1 VTTPPILTTHPLI
14 EEILDAHA
22 DRARGDAAGFA
33 GYRGHVYR
41 VFNLARG
48 VVDDADDRDDKL
60 AIAAAF
66 HDIEAFAGLDY
77 LAPSIDAQDAWLERT
92 GRSEWSE
99 ELAVVVAQHHRFGTY
114 RGRHARLA
122 EPLRRA
128 DLADLSQGLIRSGIP
143 KDQVRAVR
151 GAFDVGCS
159 SPAPSQEQP
168 CATSSATR
176 WTRCRTPALAARS
189 SGRAT
194 TAPTAEAAS
203 GIRQGRSG

>member
-1 VTTPPILTTHPLI
+1 MTTPPILTNHPLI

-22 DRARGDAAGFA
+22 DRARGDEAGFA

-48 VVDDADDRDDKL
+48 LVDDADDRDDKL

-77 LAPSIDAQDAWLERT
+77 LAPSITAQDAWLETT

-99 ELAVVVAQHHRFGTY
+99 ELAVVVAQHHRFGSY

-122 EPLRRA
+122 EALRRA

-143 KDQVRAVR
+143 KEHVRLVR
-151 GAFDVGCS
+151 GTFDVGS
-159 SPAPSQEQP
+159 FF
-168 CATSSATR
+168 TR
-176 WTRCRTPALAARS
+176 SVPRAAVRNLVRHPLDPLPHVRARRALK
-189 SGRAT
+189 
-194 TAPTAEAAS
+194 
-203 GIRQGRSG
+203 RSGHDGADG

>member
-1 VTTPPILTTHPLI
+1 MTTPPIPTTHPLI
-14 EEILDAHA
+14 EEILDTHA
-22 DRARGDAAGFA
+22 DRARGDEAGFA

-48 VVDDADDRDDKL
+48 LVDGADDRDDKL

-77 LAPSIDAQDAWLERT
+77 LAPSIHAQDAWLERT

-143 KDQVRAVR
+143 KEQVRVVR
-151 GAFDVGCS
+151 GTFDVGS
-159 SPAPSQEQP
+159 FF
-168 CATSSATR
+168 TR
-176 WTRCRTPALAARS
+176 SVPRAAVANFVRHPLDPLPHARPRRAL
-189 SGRAT
+189 
-194 TAPTAEAAS
+194 E
-203 GIRQGRSG
+203 RSGHRGADV

>member
-1 VTTPPILTTHPLI
+1 MSDPAIVASHPLI

-22 DRARGDAAGFA
+22 DRARGDEAGFA

-48 VVDDADDRDDKL
+48 LIDDADDRDDKL

-66 HDIEAFAGLDY
+66 HDIAAFAGLDY
-77 LAPSIDAQDAWLERT
+77 LAPSIDAQDAWLART
-92 GRSEWSE
+92 GRGEWSD
-99 ELAVVVAQHHRFGTY
+99 ELAVVVAEHHRFRRC

-143 KDQVRAVR
+143 KERVRAVR
-151 GAFDVGCS
+151 EAFDVGS
-159 SPAPSQEQP
+159 FF
-168 CATSSATR
+168 TR
-176 WTRCRTPALAARS
+176 SIPRMAVRNLLRHPLDPMPHTRARRALD
-189 SGRAT
+189 
-194 TAPTAEAAS
+194 
-203 GIRQGRSG
+203 RSGHGGADG

>member
-33 GYRGHVYR
+33 GYRGHAYR
-41 VFNLARG
+41 VFNLARCL
-48 VVDDADDRDDKL
+48 VDDADDRDDKL
-60 AIAAAF
+60 AIAAPF

-77 LAPSIDAQDAWLERT
+77 LAPSINAQDAWLERT

-151 GAFDVGCS
+151 GAFDVGS
-159 SPAPSQEQP
+159 FF
-168 CATSSATR
+168 TR
-176 WTRCRTPALAARS
+176 SVPRAAVRNLVRHPLDPLPHARARRALK
-189 SGRAT
+189 
-194 TAPTAEAAS
+194 
-203 GIRQGRSG
+203 RSGHDGADG

>member
-1 VTTPPILTTHPLI
+1 MTPSPILTTHPLI

-22 DRARGDAAGFA
+22 ERARGDEAGFA

-48 VVDDADDRDDKL
+48 LVDDADDRDDKL
-60 AIAAAF
+60 AISAAF
-66 HDIEAFAGLDY
+66 HDIAAFAGLDY
-77 LAPSIDAQDAWLERT
+77 LALSIGAQDAWLERT

-128 DLADLSQGLIRSGIP
+128 DLADLSQGLIRSGIR
-143 KDQVRAVR
+143 KEHVRAVR
-151 GAFDVGCS
+151 RTFDVGS
-159 SPAPSQEQP
+159 FF
-168 CATSSATR
+168 TR
-176 WTRCRTPALAARS
+176 SVARAAVRNLVRHPLDPMPHARARRALV
-189 SGRAT
+189 
-194 TAPTAEAAS
+194 
-203 GIRQGRSG
+203 RSGHHGADG